1 MNNGIIQETI
11 EDENKQL
18 QNNEKNTLKSLKE
31 KQNNL
36 LSSLKKQRK
45 KSISAVFVILV
56 CTILTISSAYIK
68 IEFESKMNIFQ
79 SIVYYLVGSIPVM
92 IILYKLDCLNE
103 NKKMK
108 TDLKFDLSNIEDDIF
123 LEEIKKLTYEEKA
136 LKQLSK
142 KQIDIER
149 YHDLNIS
156 HTKII
161 FIIGVIIIFIGISII
176 AFTIASI
183 FFTPNSAQLIVII
196 SGFAGGLLVD
206 GIGGIF
212 ILMYSKTIE
221 STQEYQ
227 TTMTET
233 TNTYLGNVLVSQIN
247 NNELREQTLSIMA
260 TELVQK
266 VKSKE
271 K

>member
-1 MNNGIIQETI
+1 MNNEIIQETV
-11 EDENKQL
+11 ESEKL
-18 QNNEKNTLKSLKE
+18 QNNKNAERTLKRLKE
-31 KQNNL
+31 RRKNL
-36 LSSLKKQRK
+36 LSTLKDYRRKNTFDVLWFLMWTIAFVTLIYLKKE
-45 KSISAVFVILV
+45 VW
-56 CTILTISSAYIK
+56 IK
-68 IEFESKMNIFQ
+68 INIFQ
-79 SIVYYLVGSIPVM
+79 SIIYYLFTIISFIVMLYRLNRLSKNRKIKIDSNFELSI
-92 IILYKLDCLNE
+92 
-103 NKKMK
+103 
-108 TDLKFDLSNIEDDIF
+108 IEDDIF
-123 LEEIKKLTYEEKA
+123 LEEIKGLNYEEKA

-149 YHDLNIS
+149 YHALNIS
-156 HTKII
+156 HTKTI

-196 SGFAGGLLVD
+196 SGFVGGLLVD

-212 ILMYSKTIE
+212 IFMYSKTIE

-227 TTMTET
+227 TTMAET